1 MFKTQKTL
9 DSFFKNNNNNTN
21 YDLKRYFYLIW
32 ENKFAPNVEAYWT
45 NTRPEKINFIE
56 QIKCDYIKK
65 EHCFYICGYFIDIND
80 KYNLPKEIVY
90 KNIHY
95 LKSHLQKCIRKQNY
109 TFGVPTA
116 LHMMKLDLNDFLRRL
131 PIIMIEDVYLHNS
144 FSTLIWLMIANSTH
158 NFKFKCYIY
167 EWLLGVVYLLCI
179 INEKDIIDCDKID
192 EKNNANKN
200 TKIIDI
206 LNTYNNLNQNEYSLL
221 YSIHLRI
228 AFGGM
233 KCDLEILENYAHVW
247 KQRFSDKDIIKKI
260 NNIVLRPISINV
272 SKLEISDWDLSAIDY
287 HCNQKIIGYILKK
300 YDNID
305 ESELKKLIWYNSSCL
320 NSRVK
325 NIPYNEEKWNEIKK
339 YVEKTQKYL
348 LESE

>member
-9 DSFFKNNNNNTN
+9 DSFFKNKDNNTN
-21 YDLKRYFYLIW
+21 YELKRYFYLIW
-32 ENKFAPNVEAYWT
+32 ENKFSPNVEAYWT
-45 NTRPEKINFIE
+45 NTRPVKINFIE

-65 EHCFYICGYFIDIND
+65 DHCFYICGYFIDID
-80 KYNLPKEIVY
+80 EKYNLPKEITY

-95 LKSHLQKCIRKQNY
+95 LKSHLQKCVRKQNY

-144 FSTLIWLMIANSTH
+144 FSTIIWLMIANATP
-158 NFKFKCYIY
+158 NFKFKRYIY

-179 INEKDIIDCDKID
+179 INEKDIIDD
-192 EKNNANKN
+192 EIIVANNNAIKNN
-200 TKIIDI
+200 KIIDI
-206 LNTYNNLNQNEYSLL
+206 LNTYNKLNQNEYSLL

-233 KCDLEILENYAHVW
+233 RGDLEMLENYAYVW
-247 KQRFSDKDIIKKI
+247 EQRFINKDINKNI
-260 NNIVLRPISINV
+260 NNIELRPISINV
-272 SKLEISDWDLSAIDY
+272 SKLEITDWDLSAIDY

-300 YDNID
+300 YDDID

-325 NIPYNEEKWNEIKK
+325 NIPYNEEKWDEIKK